1 MGFFNLFS
9 GFFFG
14 GLKLG
19 GKGILYIFKYI
30 LSYTIPFIQYCAQIC
45 FDYLFNFNTIKAY
58 INIDENIWMQT
69 NMTLTYI
76 QKTMPSIKPNN
87 KIFLICLVLYFIIT
101 LSIFFNFVTIFFNPN
116 CVYIF
121 FAQNLILLISFI
133 FYNGS
138 EGFFNMLFASNNLQL
153 FVVYFLIMIIS
164 LCIPKKFIIS
174 IILSVILIIANIFLL
189 ANLNFFGDI

>member
-1 MGFFNLFS
+1 MD
-9 GFFFG
+9 
-14 GLKLG
+14 
-19 GKGILYIFKYI
+19 I
-30 LSYTIPFIQYCAQIC
+30 
-45 FDYLFNFNTIKAY
+45 FNFCDYVRIRWTFQIMKWKPTLVKRTPASSPAVANMWDHTRPRVQMSSMKEAPMH
-58 INIDENIWMQT
+58 IW
-69 NMTLTYI
+69 TL
-76 QKTMPSIKPNN
+76 N
-87 KIFLICLVLYFIIT
+87 LY
-101 LSIFFNFVTIFFNPN
+101 SHWYSSN